1 MNDETGNDII
11 GGDMAE
17 DDQRILRHWRDS
29 LILLDLRYEDRRL
42 AKIAARAM
50 TDPVFRASALPPGE
64 TEAVPYDDQ
73 TPVEIR
79 FHVNTPTVLHVVLPP
94 PAGEAAR
101 RPLALRETLRSR
113 TSLSA
118 TAAIFGNDNWNI
130 SDPGN
135 DPSVLLGPHMPDGT
149 DGHGHG
155 TGDMF
160 QAHPDGGTH

>member
-1 MNDETGNDII
+1 MTDDIGNDII

-29 LILLDLRYEDRRL
+29 LILLDVRYEDRRL

-64 TEAVPYDDQ
+64 TEAAPYDDQ

-101 RPLALRETLRSR
+101 RPPSLREALRSR
-113 TSLSA
+113 TSLLA
-118 TAAIFGNDNWNI
+118 TAAIFNDDWNI
-130 SDPGN
+130 SDPGT
-135 DPSVLLGPHMPDGT
+135 DPPIFTGPQTPDGT
-149 DGHGHG
+149 DGHGHSP
-155 TGDMF
+155 GDMF
-160 QAHPDGGTH
+160 QLPGH